1 MQGEVNLWGNFLFHF
16 GGGCG
21 IVGPTGFHTPGP
33 TGNVFLNDAAAVWF
47 AHHTLNTKMEEF
59 FRCAQKPNFWP

>member
-21 IVGPTGFHTPGP
+21 IIGPTGFHTPGP
-33 TGNVFLNDAAAVWF
+33 TGGVFLKDVTAVWF
-47 AHHTLNTKMEEF
+47 AHHTLNTKMEESL
-59 FRCAQKPNFWP
+59 RCAQKLNVWP